1 MSRHSTAHYF
11 LEGLVD
17 LGVDYIFA
25 NLGTDHVSLIE
36 EMARWD
42 KEGRKHP
49 EMILCPHEVV
59 AVHMAGGY
67 ALATGRGQ
75 AALVHVDAGTA
86 NACMAIQNLF
96 RYRLPV
102 MLFAGRAPH
111 TLHGELT
118 GSRDTYVHFVQDP
131 FDIAS
136 IVRPY
141 VKWEYSLPS
150 GVVVKEALA
159 RASAFAHSD
168 PPGPVYM
175 MLPRETLAEQ
185 WDDADMPAYPP
196 ARYGS
201 VQAGGVAPAQAE
213 AIAKELMSAENPVA
227 FAAYL
232 GRKPQAVAV
241 LDRLARTCG
250 IRVAEFNS
258 IDLNIPQDSP
268 CFAGSD
274 PLPLL
279 EQADLGLLLDSDVPF
294 VPQYARRANA
304 MKWIQIDID
313 PLKSDFPMWGFP
325 TDMRIQGDCA
335 TILQQVLDV
344 VEARADDTYR
354 RRVSERIAS
363 WSGVRE
369 ASAKR
374 RAAASANKGVAGALN
389 PAFVF
394 ATLSGKLS
402 QEDVVLNEAIRNGP
416 VLQEHLTRTRPR
428 SYVGLA
434 GGGLGF
440 SGGMALGLKL
450 AQPDRRIV
458 HVIGDGGFHFS
469 SPDSVYAVA
478 QQYQIPILTV
488 VLDNGGWQAVKS
500 AVQRVYPK
508 GIAAETDQF
517 QSRLTSGRQGEQRD
531 FSAADAP
538 SAPMAKPSASRTNSP
553 MPSTAALQHLMTA
566 RPPCCMFTSRGCRIW
581 RQREGKFNED
591 AGPDFVLGH
600 LVDRDCRDDF
610 RISPGRP
617 REISEQADSHHCR
630 IRGRRRQ
637 RHHRA
642 RFRAET
648 VRKPWAA
655 RDRREQARR
664 RRHRCHRVCRKIS
677 A

>member
-1 MSRHSTAHYF
+1 MARFSAAHYF
-11 LEGLVD
+11 LEGLDD
-17 LGVDYIFA
+17 LGVEYIFA
-25 NLGTDHVSLIE
+25 NLGTDHVSPIE

-42 KEGRKHP
+42 KQGRKHP

-67 ALATGRGQ
+67 ALATGRSQ

-118 GSRDTYVHFVQDP
+118 GSRDSYVHFVQDP

-175 MLPRETLAEQ
+175 MLPRETLAEE

-196 ARYGS
+196 ERYGS
-201 VQAGGVAPAQAE
+201 VHAGGIEPARAE
-213 AIAKELMSAENPVA
+213 AIANSLMAADNPVA

-232 GRKPQAVAV
+232 GRKPQAVAA
-241 LDRLARTCG
+241 LDRLARACG
-250 IRVAEFNS
+250 IRVAEFNA

-268 CFAGSD
+268 CFAGID

-279 EQADLGLLLDSDVPF
+279 ESADLGLLLDCDVPF
-294 VPQYARRANA
+294 VPQSAKGANA
-304 MKWIQIDID
+304 MKWIQIDVD

-325 TDMRIQGDCA
+325 TDLRVQGDCA
-335 TILQQVLDV
+335 IILQQVLDA
-344 VEARADDTYR
+344 VEARADDGYR
-354 RRVSERIAS
+354 RRVAMRIAG
-363 WSGVRE
+363 WDGARE
-369 ASAKR
+369 AAAR
-374 RAAASANKGVAGALN
+374 RRTAASANKGTSGALN

-394 ATLSGKLS
+394 ATLNGKLS
-402 QEDVVLNEAIRNGP
+402 QGDVVLNEAIRNGP
-416 VLQEHLTRTRPR
+416 TLQEHIRRTQPQ

-450 AQPDRRIV
+450 AQPGRRV
-458 HVIGDGGFHFS
+458 VQVIGDGGFHFS

-478 QQYQIPILTV
+478 QQYQLPIFTV

-500 AVQRVYPK
+500 ATQRVYPK
-508 GIAAETDQF
+508 GVAAETDQF
-517 QSRLTSGRQGEQRD
+517 RSRLTSGRQGERRD
-531 FSAADAP
+531 FSEVAKAFGAHGECVREPDAL
-538 SAPMAKPSASRTNSP
+538 APAIDRAL
-553 MPSTAALQHLMTA
+553 AAL
-566 RPPCCMFTSRGCRIW
+566 
-581 RQREGKFNED
+581 EDGK
-591 AGPDFVLGH
+591 AAVLH
-600 LVDRDCRDDF
+600 VHVTPL
-610 RISPGRP
+610 
-617 REISEQADSHHCR
+617 
-630 IRGRRRQ
+630 
-637 RHHRA
+637 
-642 RFRAET
+642 
-648 VRKPWAA
+648 
-655 RDRREQARR
+655 
-664 RRHRCHRVCRKIS
+664 
-677 A
+677 

>member
-1 MSRHSTAHYF
+1 MSRHTTAHYF

-42 KEGRKHP
+42 QEGRKHP

-67 ALATGRGQ
+67 ALASGRAQ
-75 AALVHVDAGTA
+75 AVLVHVDAGTA

-102 MLFAGRAPH
+102 MLFAGRAPY

-118 GSRDTYVHFVQDP
+118 GSRDAYVHFVQDP

-141 VKWEYSLPS
+141 VKWEYSLPA

-201 VQAGGVAPAQAE
+201 VQSGGIEPARAD
-213 AIAKELMSAENPVA
+213 AIAKQLMAAENPIALV
-227 FAAYL
+227 AYL
-232 GRKPQAVAV
+232 GRKPAAVAV
-241 LDRLARTCG
+241 LERLAQTCG

-258 IDLNIPQDSP
+258 IDLNISQDSP

-279 EQADLGLLLDSDVPF
+279 ETADLGLLLDSDVPF
-294 VPQYARRANA
+294 VPKYATRAGA
-304 MKWIQIDID
+304 IKWIQIDID
-313 PLKSDFPMWGFP
+313 PLKTDFPMWGFA

-335 TILQQVLDV
+335 IVLQQVLDA
-344 VEARADDTYR
+344 VEARADDGWR
-354 RRVSERIAS
+354 RRVAGRIAG
-363 WSGVRE
+363 WNDARE

-374 RAAASANKGVAGALN
+374 RAAATANKGTKGALN
-389 PAFVF
+389 PAFVS
-394 ATLSGKLS
+394 ATLSARLS
-402 QEDVVLNEAIRNGP
+402 QDDVVLNEAIRNGP
-416 VLQEHLTRTRPR
+416 ILQEHLTRTRPG

-458 HVIGDGGFHFS
+458 QVIGDGGFHFS

-478 QQYQIPILTV
+478 QQYQIPVLTV

-508 GIAAETDQF
+508 GVAAETDQF
-517 QSRLTSGRQGEQRD
+517 QSRLMSGRQGEVRN
-531 FSAADAP
+531 FSDVAKAFGAHGECVTEPDELAAAID
-538 SAPMAKPSASRTNSP
+538 RCL
-553 MPSTAALQHLMTA
+553 AALDD
-566 RPPCCMFTSRGCRIW
+566 
-581 RQREGKFNED
+581 GK
-591 AGPDFVLGH
+591 AAVLH
-600 LVDRDCRDDF
+600 VHVTRL
-610 RISPGRP
+610 
-617 REISEQADSHHCR
+617 
-630 IRGRRRQ
+630 
-637 RHHRA
+637 
-642 RFRAET
+642 
-648 VRKPWAA
+648 
-655 RDRREQARR
+655 
-664 RRHRCHRVCRKIS
+664 
-677 A
+677 

>member
-1 MSRHSTAHYF
+1 MSRHSAAHYF

-42 KEGRKHP
+42 KQGRKHP
-49 EMILCPHEVV
+49 EMVLCPHEVV

-75 AALVHVDAGTA
+75 AVLVHVDAGTA

-102 MLFAGRAPH
+102 MVFAGRAPH

-159 RASAFAHSD
+159 RAYAFAQSD

-185 WDDADMPAYPP
+185 WDDTDMPAYPA

-201 VQAGGVAPAQAE
+201 VQSGGVEPARAEAVAQA
-213 AIAKELMSAENPVA
+213 LMAAENPVA
-227 FAAYL
+227 FTAYL
-232 GRKPQAVAV
+232 GRKPEAVAL
-241 LDRLARTCG
+241 LDRLAHACG
-250 IRVAEFNS
+250 IRVVEFNA
-258 IDLNIPQDSP
+258 IDLNIPRDSP
-268 CFAGSD
+268 CFAGSN

-279 EQADLGLLLDSDVPF
+279 EQADLGLILNSDVPF
-294 VPQYARRANA
+294 VPQDAKRAGA
-304 MKWIQIDID
+304 IKWIQIDVD
-313 PLKSDFPMWGFP
+313 PLKSDFPMWGFA

-335 TILQQVLDV
+335 IVLQQVLEA
-344 VEARADDTYR
+344 VEARADDTFR
-354 RRVSERIAS
+354 RRVTERIAS
-363 WSGVRE
+363 WSADRE
-369 ASAKR
+369 AAAKR
-374 RAAASANKGVAGALN
+374 RAAASANQGVSGALN
-389 PAFVF
+389 PAFVL

-402 QEDVVLNEAIRNGP
+402 QADVVLNEAIRNGP
-416 VLQEHLTRTRPR
+416 ILQEHVKRTQPQ

-450 AQPDRRIV
+450 ARPDRRIV
-458 HVIGDGGFHFS
+458 QVIGDGGFHFS

-478 QQYQIPILTV
+478 QQYQLPILTL
-488 VLDNGGWQAVKS
+488 VLDNGGWQAVKA

-508 GIAAETDQF
+508 GVAAETNEF
-517 QSRLTSGRQGEQRD
+517 QSRLMSDRQGERRD
-531 FSAADAP
+531 FSAIGKAFGAHGERVTEPGELAAAID
-538 SAPMAKPSASRTNSP
+538 RCL
-553 MPSTAALQHLMTA
+553 AALDD
-566 RPPCCMFTSRGCRIW
+566 
-581 RQREGKFNED
+581 GK
-591 AGPDFVLGH
+591 AAVLH
-600 LVDRDCRDDF
+600 VHVTRL
-610 RISPGRP
+610 
-617 REISEQADSHHCR
+617 
-630 IRGRRRQ
+630 
-637 RHHRA
+637 
-642 RFRAET
+642 
-648 VRKPWAA
+648 
-655 RDRREQARR
+655 
-664 RRHRCHRVCRKIS
+664 
-677 A
+677 

>member
-1 MSRHSTAHYF
+1 MGRHSAAHYF
-11 LEGLVD
+11 LEGMVD
-17 LGVDYIFA
+17 LGVEYIFA

-42 KEGRKHP
+42 SQGRKHP

-67 ALATGRGQ
+67 ALATGRAQ
-75 AALVHVDAGTA
+75 AVLVHVDAGTA

-175 MLPRETLAEQ
+175 MLPRETLAEE
-185 WDDADMPAYPP
+185 WDEAVMPSYPP

-201 VQAGGVAPAQAE
+201 VHAGGVEPARAQA
-213 AIAKELMSAENPVA
+213 IAQALMAAENPVA

-241 LDRLARTCG
+241 LDRLARATG
-250 IRVAEFNS
+250 IRVAEFNA

-268 CFAGSD
+268 CFAGAD

-279 EQADLGLLLDSDVPF
+279 EGADLGLLLDSDVPF
-294 VPQYARRANA
+294 VPQSAKRASA
-304 MKWIQIDID
+304 MKWIQIDVD
-313 PLKSDFPMWGFP
+313 PLKADFPMWGFP

-335 TILQQVLDV
+335 IVLQQVLDA
-344 VEARADDTYR
+344 VESRADDAYR
-354 RRVSERIAS
+354 KRVANRIAS
-363 WSGVRE
+363 WGGARE
-369 ASAKR
+369 AAAKR
-374 RAAASANKGVAGALN
+374 RAMASANRGVSGALN

-394 ATLSGKLS
+394 VTLGGKLS
-402 QEDVVLNEAIRNGP
+402 PDDVVLNEAIRNGP
-416 VLQEHLTRTRPR
+416 ILQEHLTRTRPK

-450 AQPDRRIV
+450 AQPDRRV
-458 HVIGDGGFHFS
+458 VQVIGDGGFHFS

-478 QQYQIPILTV
+478 QQYQIPILTI

-517 QSRLTSGRQGEQRD
+517 QSRLMSGRQGERRD
-531 FSAADAP
+531 FSAVA
-538 SAPMAKPSASRTNSP
+538 MAFGAHGECVTEPDQLVAAIDRAF
-553 MPSTAALQHLMTA
+553 AALDD
-566 RPPCCMFTSRGCRIW
+566 
-581 RQREGKFNED
+581 GK
-591 AGPDFVLGH
+591 AAVLH
-600 LVDRDCRDDF
+600 IQVTRL
-610 RISPGRP
+610 
-617 REISEQADSHHCR
+617 
-630 IRGRRRQ
+630 
-637 RHHRA
+637 
-642 RFRAET
+642 
-648 VRKPWAA
+648 
-655 RDRREQARR
+655 
-664 RRHRCHRVCRKIS
+664 
-677 A
+677 

>member
-1 MSRHSTAHYF
+1 MRRSTAHYF

-67 ALATGRGQ
+67 ALATGRAQ
-75 AALVHVDAGTA
+75 AVLVHVDAGTA

-111 TLHGELT
+111 TLHGELR
-118 GSRDTYVHFVQDP
+118 GSRDSYVHFVQDP

-159 RASAFAHSD
+159 RAGAFAHSD

-175 MLPRETLAEQ
+175 MLPRETLAEE
-185 WDDADMPAYPP
+185 WDEADMPAYPP

-201 VQAGGVAPAQAE
+201 VHAGGIEPARAE
-213 AIAKELMSAENPVA
+213 AIAKSLMQAENPVA

-232 GRKPQAVAV
+232 GRKPQAVAA
-241 LDRLARTCG
+241 LDRLTRACG

-268 CFAGSD
+268 CYAGID

-279 EQADLGLLLDSDVPF
+279 EGADLGLLLDCDVPF
-294 VPQYARRANA
+294 VPQSAKRANA

-325 TDMRIQGDCA
+325 TDMRVQGNCA
-335 TILQQVLDV
+335 IVLQQVLEA
-344 VEARADDTYR
+344 VEARADDAYR
-354 RRVSERIAS
+354 KRVAMRMAS
-363 WSGVRE
+363 WSGARE
-369 ASAKR
+369 AAARR
-374 RAAASANKGVAGALN
+374 RAAASANKGASGALN

-402 QEDVVLNEAIRNGP
+402 QADIVLNEAIRNGP
-416 VLQEHLTRTRPR
+416 ILQEHLRRTQPQ

-450 AQPDRRIV
+450 AQPNRRIV
-458 HVIGDGGFHFS
+458 QVIGDGGFHFS

-500 AVQRVYPK
+500 ATQRVYPK
-508 GIAAETDQF
+508 GVAAETDQF
-517 QSRLTSGRQGEQRD
+517 QSRLMSGRQGERRD
-531 FSAADAP
+531 FSEIAKAFGAHGECVREPEELAAAIDRAL
-538 SAPMAKPSASRTNSP
+538 
-553 MPSTAALQHLMTA
+553 AALA
-566 RPPCCMFTSRGCRIW
+566 D
-581 RQREGKFNED
+581 GK
-591 AGPDFVLGH
+591 AAVLH
-600 LVDRDCRDDF
+600 VHVTRL
-610 RISPGRP
+610 
-617 REISEQADSHHCR
+617 
-630 IRGRRRQ
+630 
-637 RHHRA
+637 
-642 RFRAET
+642 
-648 VRKPWAA
+648 
-655 RDRREQARR
+655 
-664 RRHRCHRVCRKIS
+664 
-677 A
+677 

>member
-1 MSRHSTAHYF
+1 MRHSTAHYF

-17 LGVDYIFA
+17 LGVECIFA

-42 KEGRKHP
+42 KEGREHP

-67 ALATGRGQ
+67 ALATGKCQ
-75 AALVHVDAGTA
+75 AVLVHVDAGTA

-102 MLFAGRAPH
+102 MLFAGRAPY
-111 TLHGELT
+111 TLHGELK
-118 GSRDTYVHFVQDP
+118 GSRDSYVHFVQDP

-150 GVVVKEALA
+150 GMVVKEALA

-175 MLPRETLAEQ
+175 MLPRETLAEE
-185 WDDADMPAYPP
+185 WDDAGIQAYPP
-196 ARYGS
+196 DRYGS
-201 VQAGGVAPAQAE
+201 VHAGGIEPKRAE
-213 AIAKELMSAENPVA
+213 AVAYALMAAKNPVA

-232 GRKPQAVAV
+232 GRRPQAVAA
-241 LDRLARTCG
+241 LDRLARACG
-250 IRVAEFNS
+250 VRVAEFNA

-268 CFAGSD
+268 CFAGND

-279 EQADLGLLLDSDVPF
+279 EDADLGLLLDSDVPF
-294 VPQYARRANA
+294 VPQSVKRANA

-335 TILQQVLDV
+335 IVLQQVLEV
-344 VEARADDTYR
+344 VEARADDAWR
-354 RRVSERIAS
+354 KRAAERIAS
-363 WSGVRE
+363 WGPARE
-369 ASAKR
+369 AAAKR
-374 RAAASANKGVAGALN
+374 RAAASANMGISGALN
-389 PAFVF
+389 PAFVL

-402 QEDVVLNEAIRNGP
+402 QDDMVLNEAIRNGP
-416 VLQEHLTRTRPR
+416 ILQEHIRRTQPQ

-450 AQPDRRIV
+450 AQPNRRIV
-458 HVIGDGGFHFS
+458 QVIGDGGFHFS

-500 AVQRVYPK
+500 ATQRVYAK
-508 GIAAETDQF
+508 GAAAETDQF
-517 QSRLTSGRQGEQRD
+517 QSRLMSGRQGERRD
-531 FSAADAP
+531 FSEVAKAFGAYGECVREPDELAAAIDRAL
-538 SAPMAKPSASRTNSP
+538 
-553 MPSTAALQHLMTA
+553 AAL
-566 RPPCCMFTSRGCRIW
+566 GD
-581 RQREGKFNED
+581 GK
-591 AGPDFVLGH
+591 AAVLH
-600 LVDRDCRDDF
+600 VHVTRL
-610 RISPGRP
+610 
-617 REISEQADSHHCR
+617 
-630 IRGRRRQ
+630 
-637 RHHRA
+637 
-642 RFRAET
+642 
-648 VRKPWAA
+648 
-655 RDRREQARR
+655 
-664 RRHRCHRVCRKIS
+664 
-677 A
+677 

>member
-1 MSRHSTAHYF
+1 MGRHSTAHYF

-17 LGVDYIFA
+17 LGVEYIFA

-42 KEGRKHP
+42 KHGRKHP
-49 EMILCPHEVV
+49 EVILCPHEVV

-67 ALATGRGQ
+67 ALATGRAQ
-75 AALVHVDAGTA
+75 AVLVHVDAGTA

-118 GSRDTYVHFVQDP
+118 GSRDSYVHFVQDP

-150 GVVVKEALA
+150 GIVVKEALA

-175 MLPRETLAEQ
+175 MLPRETLAEE

-201 VQAGGVAPAQAE
+201 VHAGGIEPARAE
-213 AIAKELMSAENPVA
+213 AIAKKLMAAENPVA
-227 FAAYL
+227 FAAYV
-232 GRKPQAVAV
+232 GRKPQAVAA

-279 EQADLGLLLDSDVPF
+279 EGADLGLLLDSDVPF
-294 VPQYARRANA
+294 VPQAAKRASA
-304 MKWIQIDID
+304 MKWIQIDVD
-313 PLKSDFPMWGFP
+313 PLKADFPMWGFA
-325 TDMRIQGDCA
+325 TDIRIQGDCA
-335 TILQQVLDV
+335 IVLQQVLDA
-344 VEARADDTYR
+344 VEARADDAYR
-354 RRVSERIAS
+354 KRVADRIAS
-363 WSGVRE
+363 WGGARE
-369 ASAKR
+369 ASTKR
-374 RAAASANKGVAGALN
+374 RAAASANHGVSGALN

-394 ATLSGKLS
+394 ATLSAKLS
-402 QEDVVLNEAIRNGP
+402 PDDFVLNEAIRNGP
-416 VLQEHLTRTRPR
+416 ILQDHLMRTKPK
-428 SYVGLA
+428 SYIGLA

-450 AQPDRRIV
+450 AQPERRIV
-458 HVIGDGGFHFS
+458 QVIGDGGFHFS

-478 QQYQIPILTV
+478 QQYQIPVLTI

-517 QSRLTSGRQGEQRD
+517 QSRLMSGRQGERRD
-531 FSAADAP
+531 FSAV
-538 SAPMAKPSASRTNSP
+538 AKAFGAYGECVTEPDDLAAAINRCL
-553 MPSTAALQHLMTA
+553 AALA
-566 RPPCCMFTSRGCRIW
+566 
-581 RQREGKFNED
+581 D
-591 AGPDFVLGH
+591 
-600 LVDRDCRDDF
+600 
-610 RISPGRP
+610 GR
-617 REISEQADSHHCR
+617 
-630 IRGRRRQ
+630 
-637 RHHRA
+637 
-642 RFRAET
+642 
-648 VRKPWAA
+648 AA
-655 RDRREQARR
+655 ALHVHVTRL
-664 RRHRCHRVCRKIS
+664 
-677 A
+677 

>member
-1 MSRHSTAHYF
+1 MSRRSTAHHF

-75 AALVHVDAGTA
+75 AVLVHVDAGTA

-102 MLFAGRAPH
+102 MLFAGRAPY
-111 TLHGELT
+111 TLHGELP
-118 GSRDTYVHFVQDP
+118 GSRDSYVHFVQDP

-150 GVVVKEALA
+150 GIVVKEALA

-175 MLPRETLAEQ
+175 MLPRETLAEE
-185 WDDADMPAYPP
+185 WDDAAMPAYPP

-201 VQAGGVAPAQAE
+201 VQSGGIEPARVDAIAQA
-213 AIAKELMSAENPVA
+213 LMAAENPIA
-227 FAAYL
+227 LTAYL

-241 LDRLARTCG
+241 LDRLTRTCG
-250 IRVAEFNS
+250 IRVAEHNS

-268 CFAGSD
+268 CFAGFD

-294 VPQYARRANA
+294 IPKYARGADA
-304 MKWIQIDID
+304 IKWIQIDID
-313 PLKSDFPMWGFP
+313 PLKSDFPMWGFA

-335 TILQQVLDV
+335 TILQQVLDA
-344 VEARADDTYR
+344 VEARADDAWR
-354 RRVSERIAS
+354 RRVADRIAS
-363 WSGVRE
+363 WSGARD
-369 ASAKR
+369 AAAKR
-374 RAAASANKGVAGALN
+374 RAAASANKGVSNALS

-394 ATLSGKLS
+394 ATLNAKLS
-402 QEDVVLNEAIRNGP
+402 QNDLVLNEAIRNGP
-416 VLQEHLTRTRPR
+416 ILQEHFTRTRPA

-450 AQPDRRIV
+450 AQRHRRIV
-458 HVIGDGGFHFS
+458 QVIGDGGFHFS

-478 QQYQIPILTV
+478 QQYQIPVLTV
-488 VLDNGGWQAVKS
+488 VVDNGGWQAVKS

-517 QSRLTSGRQGEQRD
+517 QSRLTSGRQGEARG
-531 FSAADAP
+531 FSEVAKAFGAHGERVMEPDDLADAID
-538 SAPMAKPSASRTNSP
+538 RCL
-553 MPSTAALQHLMTA
+553 AALDD
-566 RPPCCMFTSRGCRIW
+566 
-581 RQREGKFNED
+581 GK
-591 AGPDFVLGH
+591 AAVLH
-600 LVDRDCRDDF
+600 VHVTRL
-610 RISPGRP
+610 
-617 REISEQADSHHCR
+617 
-630 IRGRRRQ
+630 
-637 RHHRA
+637 
-642 RFRAET
+642 
-648 VRKPWAA
+648 
-655 RDRREQARR
+655 
-664 RRHRCHRVCRKIS
+664 
-677 A
+677 

>member
-1 MSRHSTAHYF
+1 MTRYSTAHYF
-11 LEGLVD
+11 LEALVD
-17 LGVDYIFA
+17 LGVEYIFA

-36 EMARWD
+36 EMARWA
-42 KEGRKHP
+42 KQGKRHP

-75 AALVHVDAGTA
+75 AVLVHVDAGTA

-102 MLFAGRAPH
+102 LLFAGRAPH

-118 GSRDTYVHFVQDP
+118 GSRDSYVHFVQDP

-168 PPGPVYM
+168 PPGPIYM
-175 MLPRETLAEQ
+175 MLPRETLAEE
-185 WDDADMPAYPP
+185 WDEADMPAYPP

-201 VQAGGVAPAQAE
+201 VQAGGVEPARAETIAQA
-213 AIAKELMSAENPVA
+213 LMAAEKPVA

-241 LDRLARTCG
+241 LDRLARACG

-279 EQADLGLLLDSDVPF
+279 ENADLGLLLDSDVPF
-294 VPQYARRANA
+294 VPRYAKHAGA

-313 PLKSDFPMWGFP
+313 PLKVDFPMWGFP
-325 TDMRIQGDCA
+325 TDMRIQGDSA
-335 TILQQVLDV
+335 IILQQVLDAV
-344 VEARADDTYR
+344 DARADDGYR
-354 RRVSERIAS
+354 RRINERVAS
-363 WSGVRE
+363 WS
-369 ASAKR
+369 SAHETAATK
-374 RAAASANKGVAGALN
+374 RAAASGNKGVASALN

-394 ATLSGKLS
+394 ATLSAKIA
-402 QEDVVLNEAIRNGP
+402 QDDVVLNEAIRNGP
-416 VLQEHLTRTRPR
+416 VLQEHVTRTKPQ

-450 AQPDRRIV
+450 AQPRRRIV
-458 HVIGDGGFHFS
+458 QVIGDGGFHFS

-478 QQYQIPILTV
+478 QQYEIPIFTLV
-488 VLDNGGWQAVKS
+488 IDNGGWQAVKS

-517 QSRLTSGRQGEQRD
+517 QSRLMSGRQGERRD
-531 FSAADAP
+531 FSAV
-538 SAPMAKPSASRTNSP
+538 AKAFGAYGECVTEPDEL
-553 MPSTAALQHLMTA
+553 TAAIDRCLAALDD
-566 RPPCCMFTSRGCRIW
+566 
-581 RQREGKFNED
+581 GK
-591 AGPDFVLGH
+591 AAVLH
-600 LVDRDCRDDF
+600 VQVTPL
-610 RISPGRP
+610 
-617 REISEQADSHHCR
+617 
-630 IRGRRRQ
+630 
-637 RHHRA
+637 
-642 RFRAET
+642 
-648 VRKPWAA
+648 
-655 RDRREQARR
+655 
-664 RRHRCHRVCRKIS
+664 
-677 A
+677 

>member
-1 MSRHSTAHYF
+1 MSLHSTAHYF
-11 LEGLVD
+11 LEALVD

-67 ALATGRGQ
+67 ALATGRAQ
-75 AALVHVDAGTA
+75 AVFVHVDAGTA

-102 MLFAGRAPH
+102 LLFAGRAPY

-159 RASAFAHSD
+159 RASAFAQSD

-185 WDDADMPAYPP
+185 WDDAAMPAYPA
-196 ARYGS
+196 ARYGG
-201 VQAGGVAPAQAE
+201 VQSGGIESARVD
-213 AIAKELMSAENPVA
+213 AIAGQLMAAENPIA
-227 FAAYL
+227 LTAYL

-241 LDRLARTCG
+241 LDRLARACG

-268 CFAGSD
+268 CFAGLD

-279 EQADLGLLLDSDVPF
+279 ETADLGLLLDSDVPY
-294 VPQYARRANA
+294 VPQYAKRTDAI
-304 MKWIQIDID
+304 KWIQIDID
-313 PLKSDFPMWGFP
+313 PLKADFPMWGFA

-335 TILQQVLDV
+335 TVLQQVLDV

-354 RRVSERIAS
+354 KRVADRIAG
-363 WSGVRE
+363 WGTARE
-369 ASAKR
+369 ASGKR
-374 RAAASANKGVAGALN
+374 RAAASASKGISGALS

-394 ATLSGKLS
+394 ATLNAKLS
-402 QEDVVLNEAIRNGP
+402 QDDIVINEAIRNGP
-416 VLQEHLTRTRPR
+416 ILQEHITRTKPQ

-440 SGGMALGLKL
+440 SGGMALGLRL
-450 AQPDRRIV
+450 AQPDRRVVQI
-458 HVIGDGGFHFS
+458 IGDGGYHFS

-478 QQYQIPILTV
+478 QQYQIPIFTV

-508 GIAAETDQF
+508 GVAAETDEF
-517 QSRLTSGRQGEQRD
+517 QSRLRSGRQGETRD
-531 FSAADAP
+531 FSGVARAFGAHGECVTEPDDLADAIDRCL
-538 SAPMAKPSASRTNSP
+538 AVLDDGK
-553 MPSTAALQHLMTA
+553 AA
-566 RPPCCMFTSRGCRIW
+566 
-581 RQREGKFNED
+581 
-591 AGPDFVLGH
+591 VLH
-600 LVDRDCRDDF
+600 VHITPL
-610 RISPGRP
+610 
-617 REISEQADSHHCR
+617 
-630 IRGRRRQ
+630 
-637 RHHRA
+637 
-642 RFRAET
+642 
-648 VRKPWAA
+648 
-655 RDRREQARR
+655 
-664 RRHRCHRVCRKIS
+664 
-677 A
+677 

>member
-1 MSRHSTAHYF
+1 MARYSTAHYF

-42 KEGRKHP
+42 KDGRKHP
-49 EMILCPHEVV
+49 AMILCPHEVV

-67 ALATGRGQ
+67 ALATGKAQ
-75 AALVHVDAGTA
+75 AVLVHVDAGTA
-86 NACMAIQNLF
+86 NACMAVQNLF

-111 TLHGELT
+111 TLHGELK

-175 MLPRETLAEQ
+175 MLPRETLAEE
-185 WDDADMPAYPP
+185 WDEAAMPAYPP

-201 VQAGGVAPAQAE
+201 VQAGGIEPARAE
-213 AIAKELMSAENPVA
+213 AIARALMDADNPVA
-227 FAAYL
+227 FTAYL
-232 GRKPQAVAV
+232 GRRPGAVAL
-241 LDRLARTCG
+241 LDRLARACG

-268 CFAGSD
+268 CYAGID
-274 PLPLL
+274 AVPLL
-279 EQADLGLLLDSDVPF
+279 EGADLGLLLDTDVPF
-294 VPQYARRANA
+294 VPQSAKRAGA
-304 MKWIQIDID
+304 MKWIQIDVD
-313 PLKSDFPMWGFP
+313 PLKADFPMWGFA
-325 TDMRIQGDCA
+325 TDMRIAGNSA
-335 TILQQVLDV
+335 VILQQVLDA

-354 RRVSERIAS
+354 RRVAARIAS
-363 WSGVRE
+363 WNGARE
-369 ASAKR
+369 QARNR
-374 RAAASANKGVAGALN
+374 RAAASRDKGISDALN

-394 ATLSGKLS
+394 ATLGAKLA
-402 QEDVVLNEAIRNGP
+402 QDDVVLNEAIRNGP
-416 VLQEHLTRTRPR
+416 VLQDQLTRTRAQ

-450 AQPDRRIV
+450 AQPNRRIV
-458 HVIGDGGFHFS
+458 QVIGDGGFHFS

-478 QQYQIPILTV
+478 QQYQIPIFTV
-488 VLDNGGWQAVKS
+488 IIDNGGWQAVKS
-500 AVQRVYPK
+500 ATQRVYPK
-508 GIAAETDQF
+508 GVAAETDQF
-517 QSRLTSGRQGEQRD
+517 QSRLTSGRQGERRD
-531 FSAADAP
+531 FSDVARAFGAHGENVREPNELAGAIDRCLGALDDGR
-538 SAPMAKPSASRTNSP
+538 A
-553 MPSTAALQHLMTA
+553 AALH
-566 RPPCCMFTSRGCRIW
+566 
-581 RQREGKFNED
+581 
-591 AGPDFVLGH
+591 
-600 LVDRDCRDDF
+600 
-610 RISPGRP
+610 
-617 REISEQADSHHCR
+617 
-630 IRGRRRQ
+630 
-637 RHHRA
+637 
-642 RFRAET
+642 
-648 VRKPWAA
+648 VRVT
-655 RDRREQARR
+655 RL
-664 RRHRCHRVCRKIS
+664 
-677 A
+677 

>member
-1 MSRHSTAHYF
+1 MSRHTTAHYF
-11 LEGLVD
+11 LEGLVE
-17 LGVDYIFA
+17 LGVEYIFA

-42 KEGRKHP
+42 RHGRKHP

-67 ALATGRGQ
+67 ALATGRAQ
-75 AALVHVDAGTA
+75 AVFVHVDAGTA

-102 MLFAGRAPH
+102 MLFAGRAPY

-118 GSRDTYVHFVQDP
+118 GSRDSYVHFVQDP

-185 WDDADMPAYPP
+185 WDDAAMPAYPA
-196 ARYGS
+196 ARYGG
-201 VQAGGVAPAQAE
+201 VQAGGIEQARVETIAAQ
-213 AIAKELMSAENPVA
+213 LMAAENPIA
-227 FAAYL
+227 LTAYL

-258 IDLNIPQDSP
+258 IDLNMPQDSP
-268 CFAGSD
+268 CFAGFD
-274 PLPLL
+274 ALPLL
-279 EQADLGLLLDSDVPF
+279 ADADLGLLLDSDVPYI
-294 VPQYARRANA
+294 PRYAKRTEAI
-304 MKWIQIDID
+304 KWIQIDID
-313 PLKSDFPMWGFP
+313 PLKADFPMWGFP
-325 TDMRIQGDCA
+325 TDIRIQGDCA
-335 TILQQVLDV
+335 TVLRQVLDA
-344 VEARADDTYR
+344 VEARADDAYR
-354 RRVSERIAS
+354 KRVADRIAS
-363 WSGVRE
+363 WSTVRD
-369 ASAKR
+369 ASMKR
-374 RAAASANKGVAGALN
+374 RAAASANAGVSGALS

-394 ATLSGKLS
+394 ATLDAKLS
-402 QEDVVLNEAIRNGP
+402 QDDVVINEAIRNGP
-416 VLQEHLTRTRPR
+416 ILQEHITRTRPQ

-450 AQPDRRIV
+450 AQPDRRVVQI
-458 HVIGDGGFHFS
+458 IGDGGYHFS

-478 QQYQIPILTV
+478 QHYQIPVLTV

-500 AVQRVYPK
+500 AVQRVYPN
-508 GIAAETDQF
+508 GVAAETDQF
-517 QSRLTSGRQGEQRD
+517 QSRLTSGRQGERRD
-531 FSAADAP
+531 FSAVARAFGAHGECVTEPDDLA
-538 SAPMAKPSASRTNSP
+538 AAIDRCL
-553 MPSTAALQHLMTA
+553 AALDD
-566 RPPCCMFTSRGCRIW
+566 
-581 RQREGKFNED
+581 GK
-591 AGPDFVLGH
+591 AAVLH
-600 LVDRDCRDDF
+600 VHITQL
-610 RISPGRP
+610 
-617 REISEQADSHHCR
+617 
-630 IRGRRRQ
+630 
-637 RHHRA
+637 
-642 RFRAET
+642 
-648 VRKPWAA
+648 
-655 RDRREQARR
+655 
-664 RRHRCHRVCRKIS
+664 
-677 A
+677 

>member
-36 EMARWD
+36 ELARWD
-42 KEGRKHP
+42 SEGRKHP
-49 EMILCPHEVV
+49 EMILCPHEIV

-75 AALVHVDAGTA
+75 AVFVHVDAGTA
-86 NACMAIQNLF
+86 NSCMAIQNLF

-102 MLFAGRAPH
+102 MLFAGRAPY

-159 RASAFAHSD
+159 RANAFMQSD

-185 WDDADMPAYPP
+185 WDDTAMPAYPAP
-196 ARYGS
+196 RYGG
-201 VQAGGVAPAQAE
+201 VQAGGIEQARID
-213 AIAKELMSAENPVA
+213 AIAGQLMAAENPVA
-227 FAAYL
+227 FTAYL
-232 GRKPQAVAV
+232 GRKPQAVDV

-258 IDLNIPQDSP
+258 TDLNIPQDSP
-268 CFAGSD
+268 CFAGID
-274 PLPLL
+274 ALPLL
-279 EQADLGLLLDSDVPF
+279 ETADLGLLLDTDVPF
-294 VPQYARRANA
+294 IPQAAKRAAA

-313 PLKSDFPMWGFP
+313 PLKADFPMWGFA

-335 TILQQVLDV
+335 VVLQQVLETI
-344 VEARADDTYR
+344 EARADDDYR
-354 RRVSERIAS
+354 RRVAARIAS
-363 WSGVRE
+363 WSDANQAR
-369 ASAKR
+369 AKR
-374 RAAASANKGVAGALN
+374 RAAASANKGISGALG
-389 PAFVF
+389 PAFVC
-394 ATLSGKLS
+394 ATLNAKLS
-402 QEDVVLNEAIRNGP
+402 QDDVVINEAIRNGP
-416 VLQEHLTRTRPR
+416 VLQEHITRTKPQ

-450 AQPDRRIV
+450 AQPDRRVVQI
-458 HVIGDGGFHFS
+458 IGDGGYHFS

-478 QQYQIPILTV
+478 QQYQIPIFTV

-508 GIAAETDQF
+508 GVAAETDAF
-517 QSRLTSGRQGEQRD
+517 QSRLRSGRQGEARD
-531 FSAADAP
+531 FSAVARAFGAHGECVTEPEELADAID
-538 SAPMAKPSASRTNSP
+538 RCL
-553 MPSTAALQHLMTA
+553 AALDDGEA
-566 RPPCCMFTSRGCRIW
+566 
-581 RQREGKFNED
+581 
-591 AGPDFVLGH
+591 AVLH
-600 LVDRDCRDDF
+600 VHVTPL
-610 RISPGRP
+610 
-617 REISEQADSHHCR
+617 
-630 IRGRRRQ
+630 
-637 RHHRA
+637 
-642 RFRAET
+642 
-648 VRKPWAA
+648 
-655 RDRREQARR
+655 
-664 RRHRCHRVCRKIS
+664 
-677 A
+677 

>member
-36 EMARWD
+36 ELARWD
-42 KEGRKHP
+42 LEGRKHP
-49 EMILCPHEVV
+49 EVILCPHEIV

-75 AALVHVDAGTA
+75 AVFVHVDAGTA

-102 MLFAGRAPH
+102 MLFAGRAPY

-159 RASAFAHSD
+159 RARAFMQSD

-185 WDDADMPAYPP
+185 WDAEAMPAYPP
-196 ARYGS
+196 ARYGEIRS
-201 VQAGGVAPAQAE
+201 GGIDPARVD
-213 AIAKELMSAENPVA
+213 AIANALMAAENPIA
-227 FAAYL
+227 LTAYL
-232 GRKPQAVAV
+232 GRRPQAVAV
-241 LDRLARTCG
+241 LERLAQTCG

-258 IDLNIPQDSP
+258 VDLNIPQDSP
-268 CFAGSD
+268 CFAGFD
-274 PLPLL
+274 PLPLI
-279 EQADLGLLLDSDVPF
+279 ETADVGLLLDSDVPF
-294 VPQYARRANA
+294 VPQYAKRAGA
-304 MKWIQIDID
+304 IKWIQIDVD

-335 TILQQVLDV
+335 VVLQQVLDA
-344 VEARADDTYR
+344 VETRAYDSWR
-354 RRVSERIAS
+354 ENVAKRIAS
-363 WSGVRE
+363 WSGARE
-369 ASAKR
+369 AATRR
-374 RAAASANKGVAGALN
+374 RATASANKGVSGALD

-394 ATLSGKLS
+394 ATLNGKLS
-402 QEDVVLNEAIRNGP
+402 QDDIVINEAIRNGP
-416 VLQEHLTRTRPR
+416 ILQEHITRTKPR

-458 HVIGDGGFHFS
+458 QIIGDGGYHFS

-508 GIAAETDQF
+508 GVAAETNRF
-517 QSRLTSGRQGEQRD
+517 QSRLTSGRQGETRD
-531 FSAADAP
+531 FSAVARAFGAYGECVTEPDDLA
-538 SAPMAKPSASRTNSP
+538 ASIDRCL
-553 MPSTAALQHLMTA
+553 AALDD
-566 RPPCCMFTSRGCRIW
+566 
-581 RQREGKFNED
+581 GK
-591 AGPDFVLGH
+591 AAVLH
-600 LVDRDCRDDF
+600 VHITPL
-610 RISPGRP
+610 
-617 REISEQADSHHCR
+617 
-630 IRGRRRQ
+630 
-637 RHHRA
+637 
-642 RFRAET
+642 
-648 VRKPWAA
+648 
-655 RDRREQARR
+655 
-664 RRHRCHRVCRKIS
+664 
-677 A
+677 

>member
-1 MSRHSTAHYF
+1 MARYSAAHYF

-25 NLGTDHVSLIE
+25 NLGTDHVSIIE

-49 EMILCPHEVV
+49 EVILCPHEVV

-67 ALATGRGQ
+67 ALATGKSQ
-75 AALVHVDAGTA
+75 AVLVHVDAGTA

-102 MLFAGRAPH
+102 MVFAGRAPH

-175 MLPRETLAEQ
+175 MLPRETLAEE
-185 WDDADMPAYPP
+185 WDEAVMPSYPP

-201 VQAGGVAPAQAE
+201 VRAGGIEPARAE
-213 AIAKELMSAENPVA
+213 AIAKELMAAENPVA

-241 LDRLARTCG
+241 LDKLARACG
-250 IRVAEFNS
+250 IRVAEFS
-258 IDLNIPQDSP
+258 AIDLNIPQDSP
-268 CFAGSD
+268 CYAGID
-274 PLPLL
+274 PLALL
-279 EQADLGLLLDSDVPF
+279 EHADLGLLLDTDVPF
-294 VPQYARRANA
+294 VPHSKRARD
-304 MKWIQIDID
+304 MKWIQIDVD
-313 PLKSDFPMWGFP
+313 PLKADFPMWGFA
-325 TDMRIQGDCA
+325 TDLRIQGDSA
-335 TILQQVLDV
+335 IVLQQVLDAV
-344 VEARADDTYR
+344 VARADDTYR
-354 RRVSERIAS
+354 KRVAARIES
-363 WSGVRE
+363 WKDARE
-369 ASAKR
+369 TLAKK
-374 RAAASANKGVAGALN
+374 RAAANGNKGVSGALN

-394 ATLSGKLS
+394 ATLSNKLS
-402 QEDVVLNEAIRNGP
+402 QDDVVLNEAIRNGP
-416 VLQEHLTRTRPR
+416 ILQEHLKRTRPQ

-450 AQPDRRIV
+450 AQPQRRIV
-458 HVIGDGGFHFS
+458 QVIGDGGFHFS

-478 QQYQIPILTV
+478 QQYQIPIFTV

-500 AVQRVYPK
+500 ATQRVYPK
-508 GIAAETDQF
+508 GIAAETDRF
-517 QSRLTSGRQGEQRD
+517 QSRLMSGRQGERRD
-531 FSAADAP
+531 FSDVAKAFGAHGECVREPDELA
-538 SAPMAKPSASRTNSP
+538 SAVDRCL
-553 MPSTAALQHLMTA
+553 AALDD
-566 RPPCCMFTSRGCRIW
+566 
-581 RQREGKFNED
+581 GK
-591 AGPDFVLGH
+591 AAVLH
-600 LVDRDCRDDF
+600 IHVTRL
-610 RISPGRP
+610 
-617 REISEQADSHHCR
+617 
-630 IRGRRRQ
+630 
-637 RHHRA
+637 
-642 RFRAET
+642 
-648 VRKPWAA
+648 
-655 RDRREQARR
+655 
-664 RRHRCHRVCRKIS
+664 
-677 A
+677 